1 MSQSDSEETPAP
13 EEPEPR
19 VFTLHK
25 YALSCR
31 AHTGAIPQNL
41 AVSDLDNRNFF
52 AIRLEKKRQ
61 IELAKRNRERITQP
75 NFFPSVP
82 KGNLDAPPSKP

>member
-1 MSQSDSEETPAP
+1 MPSHAALIQALPLHDLMSN
-13 EEPEPR
+13 PR
-19 VFTLHK
+19 
-25 YALSCR
+25 
-31 AHTGAIPQNL
+31 
-41 AVSDLDNRNFF
+41 NRNFF